1 MWDVRYLPEAEAE
14 VDKLPSREQAAVRN
28 ADEKLKALGPALP
41 FPRSSAVKETTGL
54 RELRPRGGRSPWRAF
69 YREVEGTFFIASV
82 GPEAQQDKRGFRRA
96 AQNALERLEDL
107 EG

>member
-14 VDKLPSREQAAVRN
+14 LDKLPSREQAAVRN
-28 ADEKLKALGPALP
+28 ADEKLKALGPSLP
-41 FPRSSAVKETTGL
+41 FPHSSAVKEVTGL

-69 YREVEGTFFIASV
+69 YREVGGRFFIASV
-82 GPEAQQDKRGFRRA
+82 GPEAQQDRRGFRRA
-96 AQNALERLEDL
+96 VQNALERLEDL

>member
-14 VDKLPSREQAAVRN
+14 LDKLPSREQAAVRH
-28 ADEKLKALGPALP
+28 ADAKLKALGPALP
-41 FPRSSAVKETTGL
+41 FPHSSDVREATDL

-69 YREVEGTFFIASV
+69 YREVEGSFVVASI

-96 AQNALERLEDL
+96 VQNAMERLEDL